1 MKNLVVACLLSA
13 ICCACRKLPP
23 SFTRCNASAADFDS
37 CLTAAVPAAIRQLKT
52 PLPRVRLPSLD
63 PLEIPAMS
71 IAPGPG
77 VLHYQQNY
85 TNMKLAGFTDIAC
98 ESVKMSFEMA
108 RMTMRCSTPQIRVDT
123 EYFFNGTI
131 MVLPLYGNG
140 TGSIVFDRLKCFHQ
154 FDFEE
159 YEKKGKKY
167 LKVVNSSLSI
177 DPEWITFKF
186 DNLYDGDQVLG
197 DNVNLVMNDNWRE
210 IFADAQPSIEEG
222 FTLVFSYLFNNLLS
236 RVPLSELF
244 DR

>member
-1 MKNLVVACLLSA
+1 
-13 ICCACRKLPP
+13 
-23 SFTRCNASAADFDS
+23 
-37 CLTAAVPAAIRQLKT
+37 
-52 PLPRVRLPSLD
+52 
-63 PLEIPAMS
+63 
-71 IAPGPG
+71 
-77 VLHYQQNY
+77 
-85 TNMKLAGFTDIAC
+85 
-98 ESVKMSFEMA
+98 
-108 RMTMRCSTPQIRVDT
+108 
-123 EYFFNGTI
+123 

-210 IFADAQPSIEEG
+210 IFADAQPSIEEAST
-222 FTLVFSYLFNNLLS
+222 FIKCDTRKSDFDES
-236 RVPLSELF
+236 LSEAIKNAIIQL
-244 DR
+244 DRPMEEYNLPSLEPFFVPFFFSKAGEKPAFESKFKNYRIFGHTKITDLKAT

>member
-1 MKNLVVACLLSA
+1 VG
-13 ICCACRKLPP
+13 REE
-23 SFTRCNASAADFDS
+23 
-37 CLTAAVPAAIRQLKT
+37 
-52 PLPRVRLPSLD
+52 PSLGA
-63 PLEIPAMS
+63 L
-71 IAPGPG
+71 
-77 VLHYQQNY
+77 
-85 TNMKLAGFTDIAC
+85 
-98 ESVKMSFEMA
+98 
-108 RMTMRCSTPQIRVDT
+108 CSC
-123 EYFFNGTI
+123 YFF
-131 MVLPLYGNG
+131 P
-140 TGSIVFDRLKCFHQ
+140 DRLKCFHQ